1 MRSISTAL
9 TREQKKPGRKPLIK
23 VEVATYGHPA
33 AVASTSL
40 QWAAFSWE
48 RLTAVGDSTA
58 VGAHALAIP
67 SDGSICRVRMSG
79 TTIYFQR
86 VTSPSGSSAWTAAW
100 TSLGTGVSGHPV
112 GMAAKGMEV
121 VIFSDDGTN
130 LYRRQSADSGATWGS
145 WVSMANARPCE
156 RGVAAAYKANGDLA
170 VVHASDVN
178 DPTSLYIQ
186 IRKSGTW
193 STGLGQIS
201 GDFAISALALY
212 HDGDWNMLALILDGS
227 YIRLARG
234 VYGDGDQYT
243 AGTFSGWEFINS
255 YKAKVDFS
263 GQIALRQ
270 FRTGKAGKSVAT
282 YYEQVS
288 AVNELRGTDN
298 LGVDDPYITYNA
310 SLGAL
315 YSFTKDNKPWFYRLR
330 PGTEFKDMDWYRAY
344 PLDVTA
350 TYGLALC
357 SDGTYLYAA
366 CPNQVWR
373 TALPGSWAPPSA
385 GSGAGTNYAVP
396 ADHVLAVK
404 ERVEAMAASTLSLTL
419 DNSKSEYD
427 SIGTGS
433 ASLAASLL
441 RGSQV
446 TLSIGY
452 RIAGVN
458 TYSAVGSYFIEKLG
472 YSRKPGENYFTIY
485 AIDAW
490 GLLEKYAFNCPVEW
504 NMSTNEFTVYQLIE
518 KVVQAVGG
526 SLSYKTRSS
535 DITAIYPNITINPGQ
550 NGALVLKSLLALVPD
565 VIFFVGLTG
574 YIVYPQSS
582 DTATYNLRFPK

>member
-23 VEVATYGHPA
+23 VEAATYGHPA

-48 RLTAVGDSTA
+48 RLTTAGDATA

-67 SDGSICRVRMSG
+67 SDGSVCRVRVDG
-79 TTIYFQR
+79 TTLYFQR
-86 VTSPSGSSAWTAAW
+86 VTSPSGLSDWTTW
-100 TSLGTGVSGHPV
+100 TSWGLTLAGHPI
-112 GMAAKGMEV
+112 GMAAHGAEV
-121 VIFSDDGTN
+121 VVFADDSTN

-145 WVSMANARPCE
+145 WVSMTNARPCE
-156 RGVAAAYKANGDLA
+156 RGVAAAYKSNGDLA
-170 VVHASDVN
+170 VVHATDFN

-186 IRKSGTW
+186 IRKGGIW
-193 STGLGQIS
+193 STGAGQIF

-212 HDGDWNMLALILDGS
+212 HDGDWNILALMLDGS

-234 VYGDGDQYT
+234 IYGDGVQYD

-255 YKAKVDFS
+255 YKAKVDVS

-282 YYEQVS
+282 YYEMVS
-288 AVNELRGTDN
+288 AVNELRGADN
-298 LGVDDPYITYNA
+298 LGVDDPYLTYHA
-310 SLGAL
+310 SLGAMF
-315 YSFTKDNKPWFYRLR
+315 SFTKDNKPWFYRLR
-330 PGTEFKDMDWYRAY
+330 PTTAFKDSDWYRAY

-366 CPNQVWR
+366 APNQVWR
-373 TALPGSWAPPSA
+373 TPLPGSWAPPTA
-385 GSGAGTNYAVP
+385 GSGSGTNYPVP

-404 ERVEAMAASTLSLTL
+404 ERVEAMATSMLSLTL
-419 DNSKSEYD
+419 DNSKSGYD

-433 ASLAASLL
+433 ASLAASLK

-452 RIAGVN
+452 RIGGVN
-458 TYSAVGSYFIEKLG
+458 NYSAVGSYFIEKLG

-504 NMSTNEFTVYQLIE
+504 NMAANEFTVYQLIE

-526 SLSYKTRSS
+526 SLSYKSRSS
-535 DITAIYPNITINPGQ
+535 DITAIYPNITITPGQ

-574 YIVYPQSS
+574 YIVYPQAA
-582 DTATYNLRFPK
+582 DAATYNLRFPK